1 MIPPAASLVNGT
13 DLVVSALPICS
24 TNPCP
29 AGVTIARS
37 LSSPFGTLA
46 TATGNET
53 VYRAGPAAGTVTVT
67 ATARLGNRTSVG
79 TAELT
84 VVRVPAPGPPSVAA
98 TPTFLGFPGPTGY
111 LVLIGALLLAL
122 FGVVGIWRR
131 GGPRPPDP
139 PTSAVRQDL

>member
-29 AGVTIARS
+29 AGVTIAWS

-53 VYRAGPAAGTVTVT
+53 TYRAGPAAGTVMVPSFG
-67 ATARLGNRTSVG
+67 RLRQQVGASPLRRT
-79 TAELT
+79 
-84 VVRVPAPGPPSVAA
+84 
-98 TPTFLGFPGPTGY
+98 
-111 LVLIGALLLAL
+111 
-122 FGVVGIWRR
+122 
-131 GGPRPPDP
+131 
-139 PTSAVRQDL
+139 